1 MAVAVSADGS
11 TFKAGTVH
19 ALFKT
24 NPGFANHVN
33 ASGPTT
39 DIPYDVT
46 EDGQRFLFTERIAN
60 GIQQIPISVVLNW
73 QEELKQRVPTR

>member
-1 MAVAVSADGS
+1 MAVDVFADRS
-11 TFKAGTVH
+11 TFKAGTVR

-24 NPGFANHVN
+24 KPGFANHVN

-46 EDGQRFLFTERIAN
+46 EDGQRFLFTERIAS
-60 GIQQIPISVVLNW
+60 GIQAGTDQRRAQLARRAP
-73 QEELKQRVPTR
+73 ELSTS